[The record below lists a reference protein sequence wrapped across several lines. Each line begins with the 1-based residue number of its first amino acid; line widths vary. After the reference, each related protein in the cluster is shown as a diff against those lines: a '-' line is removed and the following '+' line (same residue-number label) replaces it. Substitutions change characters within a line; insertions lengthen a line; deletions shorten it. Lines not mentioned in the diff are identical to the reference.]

1 MYQQQDIEPKK
12 KKKPGWLRTFVRETF
27 SGLHLL
33 RSIEKWGVWAAAVIL
48 IVLIALWNEHSINNK
63 EKRNKRLQEQYDS
76 TVVEFK
82 VRNEVI
88 YTEDEERL
96 REEAREN
103 GFVSTKDNNYY
114 KIEVSNE

>member
-1 MYQQQDIEPKK
+1 M
-12 KKKPGWLRTFVRETF
+12 
-27 SGLHLL
+27 H
-33 RSIEKWGVWAAAVIL
+33 SIEKWGVWAAAVIL
-48 IVLIALWNEHSINNK
+48 IVLIALGNEHSINNK

-88 YTEDEERL
+88 YTEDEEHLQEMAKER
-96 REEAREN
+96 
-103 GFVSTKDNNYY
+103 GFVLTKDNNYY

>member
-1 MYQQQDIEPKK
+1 MYQNQDIAPKK
-12 KKKPGWLRTFVRETF
+12 TKKSGRLRTFIRETF
-27 SGLHLL
+27 SGIHLL
-33 RSIEKWGVWAAAVIL
+33 RSIEKWGVWAAAVIF
-48 IVLIALWNEHSINNK
+48 IVLVALWNEQSINRK
-63 EKRNKRLQEQYDS
+63 EKRNKQLQDRYDS

-96 REEAREN
+96 RQEAADM
-103 GFVSTKDNNYY
+103 GFVPTKANNYY

>member
-1 MYQQQDIEPKK
+1 MYQNQDIDPNK
-12 KKKPGWLRTFVRETF
+12 KKKPGRLRTFIRETF
-27 SGLHLL
+27 SGIHLL
-33 RSIEKWGVWAAAVIL
+33 RSIEKWGVWAAAVII

-63 EKRNKRLQEQYDS
+63 EKRNKKLQDKYDS

-96 REEAREN
+96 RQEAAEQ
-103 GFVSTKDNNYY
+103 GFVATKDNGYY
-114 KIEVSNE
+114 LIEVGNE